1 LYAKIMVP
9 VDLAHVDRLSK
20 AIDTA
25 TDLAKRYQ
33 IPVCFVG
40 VTPSTP
46 SPVAHNPQEFARK
59 LDAFAQA
66 QGAEHGL
73 DAGSA
78 AYISDDPAVD
88 LDRTLMDAIA
98 EQGADLVVMASHIPG
113 LPEYLFHSNA
123 GHLAAHAKVS
133 VFVVR

>member
-1 LYAKIMVP
+1 MYASIMVP
-9 VDLAHVDRLSK
+9 VDLAHVDRLTK

-33 IPVCFVG
+33 STVCFVG

-46 SPVAHNPQEFARK
+46 TPVAHNPQEFARK
-59 LDAFAQA
+59 LDAFAQP
-66 QGAEHGL
+66 QGAAHGL
-73 DAGSA
+73 TVSSA

-88 LDRTLMDAIA
+88 LDHTLQEAIR
-98 EQGADLVVMASHIPG
+98 EHGADLVVMASHVPG
-113 LPEYLFHSNA
+113 FPEYIFHSNA
-123 GHLAAHAKVS
+123 GRLAAHAKVS